1 MNKIKILVAD
11 DHALIRS
18 GLIRLLSEDRSIEV
32 VGHAENGREAIQK
45 AQELK
50 PDIVLMDI
58 GMPVMNGMEATKQIR
73 KRNRSVKVLVL
84 TVHENEE
91 YLFKAFQAG
100 AAGYLLKQAADSDL
114 VNAIHI
120 VARGDYFL
128 YPSITKSV
136 VENYLRKPRADD
148 KASASGSDQ
157 LTEREVEILKLIA
170 EGYTCRE
177 IAEFLFISTKTVET
191 HKAKIMDKLDLH
203 RRPELVRYA
212 IKNNILQVSLD
223 EVLQ

>member
-1 MNKIKILVAD
+1 MNKIKVLLAD

-18 GLIRLLSEDRSIEV
+18 GLVSLLDEDRNIEV
-32 VGHAENGREAIQK
+32 VGQAENGREAVQL

-58 GMPVMNGMEATKQIR
+58 SMPVMDGMEATRQIK
-73 KRNRSVKVLVL
+73 KRNRDVKVLVL
-84 TVHENEE
+84 TVHENDE
-91 YLFKAFQAG
+91 YLFQAFRAG
-100 AAGYLLKQAADSDL
+100 AVGYMLKKAADNDL
-114 VNAIHI
+114 VNAIQT

-128 YPSITKSV
+128 YSSITRKV
-136 VENYLRKPRADD
+136 VENFLLKSNHLPEEEDACDT
-148 KASASGSDQ
+148 
-157 LTEREVEILKLIA
+157 LTEREQEILKMIA

-177 IAEFLFISTKTVET
+177 IAEFLFISVKTVES

-203 RRPELVRYA
+203 KRPELVRYA
-212 IKNNILQVSLD
+212 IRKKILRVGLD

>member
-1 MNKIKILVAD
+1 MVNKIKVLLAD

-18 GLIRLLSEDRSIEV
+18 GLIRLLGEDGGIEV
-32 VGHAENGREAIQK
+32 VGQAEDGREAVQK
-45 AQELK
+45 ATELK

-58 GMPVMNGMEATKQIR
+58 SMPVMDGMEATRQIR
-73 KRNRSVKVLVL
+73 KRNRDVKVLVL
-84 TVHENEE
+84 TVHENDE

-100 AAGYLLKQAADSDL
+100 AVGYMLKKAADSDL
-114 VNAIHI
+114 VSAIQT

-128 YPSITKSV
+128 YSSITRSV
-136 VENYLRKPRADD
+136 VENFLLKPYAHGDD
-148 KASASGSDQ
+148 DTARDS
-157 LTEREVEILKLIA
+157 LTEREQEILKMVA

-177 IAEFLFISTKTVET
+177 IAEFLFISVKTVES

-203 RRPELVRYA
+203 KRPELVRYA
-212 IKNNILQVSLD
+212 IRKKILHVGLE

>member
-1 MNKIKILVAD
+1 MKVLLAD

-18 GLIRLLSEDRSIEV
+18 GLIRLLGEDDGIEV
-32 VGHAENGREAIQK
+32 VGQAENGREAVQK

-58 GMPVMNGMEATKQIR
+58 SMPVMDGMEATRQIR
-73 KRNRSVKVLVL
+73 KRNREIKVLVL
-84 TVHENEE
+84 TVHENDE
-91 YLFKAFQAG
+91 YLFQAFRAG
-100 AAGYLLKQAADSDL
+100 AVGYMLKQAADSDL
-114 VNAIHI
+114 VNAIQT

-128 YPSITKSV
+128 YSSITRTV
-136 VENYLRKPRADD
+136 VENFLLKPYNGRE
-148 KASASGSDQ
+148 SDSCCDT
-157 LTEREVEILKLIA
+157 LTEREQEILKMIA

-177 IAEFLFISTKTVET
+177 IAEFLVISVKTVES

-203 RRPELVRYA
+203 KRPELVRYA
-212 IKNNILQVSLD
+212 IRKKILQVGFD